1 MSGLRPLRV
10 RPTRPARTLA
20 SVTMAMAAWAAV
32 AHNSGSGWVQAIGVC
47 IGSVLVVGLL
57 GGWVAL
63 RRTLVVCSS
72 NPADAAA
79 GESSTIELLVM
90 GSVRLRPVDPA
101 GPYSFCSPTPD
112 PTGTTGP
119 TPGPTPGPP
128 PSLTPARTPGLLAG
142 TVSSNKRARSR
153 ALPVKIA
160 IEPERRG
167 VYRRVEI
174 EVASAAPFGIMWWSG
189 RLSLPLAR
197 ELCVSPRSGQAL
209 LQVAAGSTPGSEDDA
224 IGGDAP
230 GRSTAGRRAADGAAP
245 SLASLSLREDRDG
258 PEPAGA
264 RSYEPGDELR
274 HVHWPASAHTGHL
287 MVRRRESGS
296 ASSPVTIWANLPADP
311 EEAERAAEN
320 VMGTACSLLDRRVPV
335 ALGTYDDGAPHLAL
349 VKSRRQA
356 GRRLARAGPP
366 RAAGRAEQTGFGDQ

>member
-63 RRTLVVCSS
+63 RRTLVECSS

-79 GESSTIELLVM
+79 GESSAIELLVR
-90 GSVRLRPVDPA
+90 GSVRLRSVDPA
-101 GPYSFCSPTPD
+101 GPYSFCSPAPD
-112 PTGTTGP
+112 PTGTTG
-119 TPGPTPGPP
+119 
-128 PSLTPARTPGLLAG
+128 LLAG
-142 TVSSNKRARSR
+142 AISSSKRARSR
-153 ALPVKIA
+153 AAPVKMA
-160 IEPERRG
+160 IEPEQRG
-167 VYRRVEI
+167 VYGRVEL

-189 RLSLPLAR
+189 RLSLPLTR

-258 PEPAGA
+258 TEPAGA
-264 RSYEPGDELR
+264 RPYEPGDELR
-274 HVHWPASAHTGHL
+274 HVHWPASAHSGRL

-320 VMGTACSLLDRRVPV
+320 VMGTVCSLLDRRVPV

-349 VKSRRQA
+349 VKTRRQA

-366 RAAGRAEQTGFGDQ
+366 RAAGRPEQTGFGGQ